1 MKKNVIIIA
10 IVVIIAIVIKMVAV
24 NMDKNVNIDMQ
35 KLAEELNNEKIF
47 EDNLSQ
53 IDRDT
58 IIKRYNFNSEKIK
71 NINSYVGTGATAE
84 EILIIELVDK
94 KDRNEIEKIIE
105 TKLEERKADFQTYL
119 PEEVFKLENYNLES
133 KGNYIILCVS
143 NDYDKAKEIINKHTN
158 S

>member
-10 IVVIIAIVIKMVAV
+10 IVVIIAIVIKIVAV

-105 TKLEERKADFQTYL
+105 IKLEERKADFQTYL

-143 NDYDKAKEIINKHTN
+143 NDYDKAKEIINKYTN

>member
-10 IVVIIAIVIKMVAV
+10 IVVIIAIVIKIVAV

>member
-119 PEEVFKLENYNLES
+119 PEQVFKLENYNLES

>member
-10 IVVIIAIVIKMVAV
+10 IVVIIAIVIKIVAV

-94 KDRNEIEKIIE
+94 KDRNETEKIIE

>member
-10 IVVIIAIVIKMVAV
+10 IVVIIAIVIKIVAV

-143 NDYDKAKEIINKHTN
+143 NDYDKAKEIINKYTN

>member
-84 EILIIELVDK
+84 EILIIECLSIM
-94 KDRNEIEKIIE
+94 RQISNLICIIE
-105 TKLEERKADFQTYL
+105 QYFIFTEIQRK
-119 PEEVFKLENYNLES
+119 ES
-133 KGNYIILCVS
+133 
-143 NDYDKAKEIINKHTN
+143 
-158 S
+158 

>member
-10 IVVIIAIVIKMVAV
+10 IVVIIAIVIKIVAV

-35 KLAEELNNEKIF
+35 KLAEELKNEKIF

-143 NDYDKAKEIINKHTN
+143 NDYDKAKEIINKYTN

>member
-143 NDYDKAKEIINKHTN
+143 NDYDKAKEIINKYTN